1 MPEYLNLID
10 CQEEDREII
19 DQAVERLKEINQ
31 ILKLDNLHVGYR
43 VRDEI
48 CFYLIYRDRYDL
60 LDFDQAFDYQLRQ
73 KILRRI
79 QGSSSLIKQIL
90 VKLFNLCSGA
100 NLTTDNRRIAG
111 EALSYT
117 ESGADPYP
125 QSAEKLAYM
134 IKRFEE
140 DGFTAYWI

>member
-100 NLTTDNRRIAG
+100 DLTTDSRRIAG
-111 EALSYT
+111 EALSYV
-117 ESGADPYP
+117 ESGAAPYP

-134 IKRFEE
+134 IKQFEE
-140 DGFTAYWI
+140 DSFTAYWI